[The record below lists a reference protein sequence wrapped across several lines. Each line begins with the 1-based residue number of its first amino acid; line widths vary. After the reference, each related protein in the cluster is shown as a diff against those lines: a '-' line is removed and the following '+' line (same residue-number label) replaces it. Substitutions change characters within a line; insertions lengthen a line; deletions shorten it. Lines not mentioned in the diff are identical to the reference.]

1 VEPIDDLRK
10 KLGSAD
16 EEERRLAVCALASF
30 PLESVRDLAFAAL
43 GDESWRVRKEAVDL
57 ILSFTPGEQLSRDLI
72 SLLSVQGNAGLRNA
86 VVEVLQTFGNS
97 VLPQL
102 VDTLGHDDPGV
113 RKFIVDILGG
123 IGDASVIPD
132 LAAVLGDE
140 DPNVAAAAAESL
152 GLIGDE
158 QSLPLLLNALD
169 RDEFLL
175 RYAILEALVK
185 IGRPVPLEVIT
196 PLAANPLLKKAL
208 FECIGIV
215 GNPDAVKLLIEGL
228 HDRARNVREAA
239 LVALHAIR
247 RRFAGNGAESVID
260 GVLRQLAGS
269 DAVEYL
275 MSMSES
281 QDKKIKSAAI
291 AILGAV
297 GDLRAI
303 DLFLREYR
311 DENMQPIA
319 LQALRDMG
327 AVAGELLYSHFE
339 SADDEG
345 RCIVA
350 HIAGELCLP
359 ECARIAAAGLND
371 PVPMVR
377 SFAAEAIG
385 KAAMTDLIPNVIELL
400 NDVSADVRRR
410 ATGALVRLA
419 AVASESVA
427 SAAIPLA
434 DADNPDCRLQAVRLL
449 AALRDTS
456 HLSLMSK
463 DEDPRVRREAVSC
476 LGELRSPDSS
486 NRLAMALADEDPDV
500 RVAAATALSWPGFA
514 DESHSLLLALNDS
527 SPRVQVAAL
536 KSLGRRQQVSAL
548 KSIISL
554 LQNASGMLR
563 ISALQALFQISR
575 QEALPHLRKAEQDAD
590 PEVARV
596 ARGLIDSMAEN
607 V

>member
-1 VEPIDDLRK
+1 VEPIDDLRT

-30 PLESVRDLAFAAL
+30 PLETVRELAFAAL

-57 ILSFTPGEQLSRDLI
+57 ILSFTPGDDLARDLI

-86 VVEVLQTFGNS
+86 VVEVLQTFGSS

-102 VDTLGHDDPGV
+102 VDTLDHDDPGV

-123 IGDASVIPD
+123 IGDASVVPE
-132 LAAVLGDE
+132 LAAVLGDD

-158 QSLPLLLNALD
+158 QSLPLLLRALD

-215 GNPDAVKLLIEGL
+215 GNPDAVKLLADGL

-239 LVALHAIR
+239 LVALHAVR
-247 RRFAGNGAESVID
+247 RRFAGHQAEHSID
-260 GVLRQLAGS
+260 PTLRRLAGS
-269 DAVEYL
+269 DTVEYL

-281 QDKKIKSAAI
+281 QDKKIKAAAI
-291 AILGAV
+291 AILGVV
-297 GDLRAI
+297 GDPRAI

-327 AVAGELLYSHFE
+327 AVAGELLHSHVAT
-339 SADDEG
+339 ADDEG
-345 RCIVA
+345 RCIIT
-350 HIAGELCLP
+350 HIAGELRLP
-359 ECARIAAAGLND
+359 ECARIAATGLSD

-377 SFAAEAIG
+377 AFAAESIG
-385 KAAMTDLIPNVIELL
+385 KAAMVEMIPSVIELL
-400 NDVSADVRRR
+400 NDSSADVRRS

-427 SAAIPLA
+427 SAATQLA
-434 DADNPDCRLQAVRLL
+434 DGDNPDCRLQAVRLL

-463 DEDPRVRREAVSC
+463 DEDPRVRREAVFC
-476 LGELRSPDSS
+476 LGELRSPESS
-486 NRLAMALADEDPDV
+486 GRLAMALADEDPDV
-500 RVAAATALSWPGFA
+500 RVAAATALAWPGFA
-514 DESHSLLLALNDS
+514 DESRSLLLALNDS

-536 KSLGRRQQVSAL
+536 KSLGRRQQGSAL
-548 KSIISL
+548 ESIIPL
-554 LQNASGMLR
+554 VQNSSGMLL
-563 ISALQALFQISR
+563 IAALQALFQISP
-575 QEALPHLRKAEQDAD
+575 QQALPYLARAEQNDD

-596 ARGLIDSMAEN
+596 ARGLIDSLAEN